1 MSDYFYKFLKFTTV
15 FTILACSNTIIALFT
30 DINNIN
36 YIIFSGIFNFV
47 LYLILRFVFRK
58 KYKEYNIKFNYILCF
73 IYILLIFIVL
83 LQKHFFL

>member
-15 FTILACSNTIIALFT
+15 FIILACSNTIIALFI
-30 DINNIN
+30 DMNNIN
-36 YIIFSGIFNFV
+36 YIVFSGIFNFV